1 MWGLRSG
8 KYLYWMKNIIY
19 YHKKT
24 SLDFKKYMNENFHH
38 KRTPFL
44 ILVNGKS
51 KIIFFWL
58 LTDDGEG
65 FLL

>member
-24 SLDFKKYMNENFHH
+24 SLGFKKKYE
-38 KRTPFL
+38 
-44 ILVNGKS
+44 
-51 KIIFFWL
+51 
-58 LTDDGEG
+58 
-65 FLL
+65 